1 MLIFQ
6 VEDALE
12 ALSTIGDVSV
22 SRADVAGSQYGFEY
36 AVEFQPWSAFDL
48 EHFLNYGDMPAVV
61 VSVRC
66 SLTLLREG

>member
-1 MLIFQ
+1 MLVCQ
-6 VEDALE
+6 VKNALE

-36 AVEFQPWSAFDL
+36 AVEFQPWSTFDL

-61 VSVRC
+61 VSIQC
-66 SLTLLREG
+66 SLNLLREG